1 MSDSVRRILTLFI
14 KDFKDAVRDSR
25 VLIALVVPL
34 GIGVFYSFG
43 FSDESV
49 STVHADI
56 ALVAPGET
64 RLLGLIDQV
73 LPDNVEIEVQQV
85 ASQAE
90 AERLVGEDDASIGL
104 VLPEGFDAD
113 VAAGDAPALTVIR
126 SPETSLGGDYVLT
139 SLDPALRAMAGQ
151 APPAT
156 VEIVQAAE
164 IESTLIL
171 DRLGIRTWSLV
182 VAIILMLTLIAI
194 LAIPIVLAEEF
205 EKKTIDALVLAM
217 PYGEVI
223 AAKALLG
230 MVYIVAMM
238 AIFLGISRLEIERW
252 PIFIVSVTLTGL
264 ALLGIG
270 LLLAGLLKNANQLNT
285 WAGIFMIPII
295 APSAFIGQDFPD
307 PLVDALSF
315 LPSGAG
321 IRLIYNAV
329 LGERFFD
336 GEALSIA
343 VLLAWIAIAYGLLL
357 WQLKRRQA

>member
-1 MSDSVRRILTLFI
+1 MSDRIRRILTLFT

-25 VLIALVVPL
+25 VLIALVLPL
-34 GIGVFYSFG
+34 GIGIFYSFG
-43 FSDESV
+43 FSDDSV
-49 STVHADI
+49 STVHARI

-64 RLLGLIDQV
+64 RLVEVIDQV
-73 LPDNVEIEVQQV
+73 LPDNVEVQVKPV
-85 ASQAE
+85 ASRADAE
-90 AERLVGEDDASIGL
+90 QMVGETDASIGL
-104 VLPEGFDAD
+104 VLPEGFDD
-113 VAAGDAPALTVIR
+113 QVAAGNVPTLTVIR

-151 APPAT
+151 APPAGL
-156 VEIVQAAE
+156 EIVQAAE

-171 DRLGIRTWSLV
+171 ERLGIRTWSLV
-182 VAIILMLTLIAI
+182 VAIILMLALISL

-238 AIFLGISRLEIERW
+238 AIFLGISQLEVERW
-252 PIFIVSVTLTGL
+252 PTFVAGVGLTGL

-270 LLLAGLLKNANQLNT
+270 LLIAGLLKNANQLNT
-285 WAGIFMIPII
+285 WAGIFMLPII

-307 PLVDALSF
+307 PLVQALSL

-329 LGERFFD
+329 LGERFFG

-343 VLLAWIAIAYGLLL
+343 VLIVWIALAYGLLL